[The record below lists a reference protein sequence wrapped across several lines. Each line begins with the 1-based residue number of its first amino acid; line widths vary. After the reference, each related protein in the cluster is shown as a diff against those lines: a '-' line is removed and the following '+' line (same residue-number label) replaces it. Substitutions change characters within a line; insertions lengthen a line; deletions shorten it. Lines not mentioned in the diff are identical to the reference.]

1 MRGSGGGGAAARST
15 LGLVVVLGLVGTVAR
30 PTSPGAAPQ
39 AAVTVARTSSSS
51 RPQASAAASSASSA
65 TSTAAVGAS
74 ATGAGA
80 SSGSASTATAS
91 TAPHAPSVGHLVP
104 EWGASGYKNE
114 VIVLMYHEFL
124 TTPIPGDDITPADFA
139 AQLAL
144 FHQDGYHVIT
154 LSRFI
159 AFVNGQATVPPNALL
174 LTFDNGYLS
183 QYTDAFPLLKKYGY
197 PATLFLIGSW
207 LTPGYA
213 PAGLQT
219 LTSADVKT
227 MVASG
232 LISIGTQ
239 GWNVHT
245 GVAVG
250 PNTSEAADIG
260 RAYNPATGKQES
272 LASYD
277 QAVAADLLHAQRA
290 LTPYAHAPLQAFAYP
305 FGDYRPR
312 LIRLLHSAGF
322 HYLFAAKLGWGNLQG
337 QSADVLYRL
346 NVGAEGTT
354 PLGALSAIR
363 TVARDT
369 AGDPAW
375 QPPPSMIEVWHG

>member
-1 MRGSGGGGAAARST
+1 
-15 LGLVVVLGLVGTVAR
+15 VGQLT
-30 PTSPGAAPQ
+30 
-39 AAVTVARTSSSS
+39 
-51 RPQASAAASSASSA
+51 
-65 TSTAAVGAS
+65 
-74 ATGAGA
+74 
-80 SSGSASTATAS
+80 
-91 TAPHAPSVGHLVP
+91 P
-104 EWGASGYKNE
+104 EWGVAGYKNE

-250 PNTSEAADIG
+250 PNTTEAADIG

-277 QAVAADLLHAQRA
+277 QAVEADLLHAQRA

-363 TVARDT
+363 TVAHDT